1 MRERELQP
9 PAAMPGPLP
18 VPSSRN
24 LTSGRQAGRP
34 LRVVYLTAGAA
45 GMICGSC
52 LRDNTLARALTQ
64 AGVDIELVPTYTP
77 IRTDEPDASGSRV
90 FLGGLNVY
98 FDQKIPGFAWLP
110 NWLTGWLD
118 RPGLLRWATSFG
130 IQTDARDLGALTV
143 SLLRGSRGRQRR
155 EIERLVN
162 WLASRPECDVVH
174 FSNLMIGGCIPRL
187 KERLGCRV
195 VVTLQGDDIFLNEL
209 PSPFR
214 EQAEAEM
221 RRLVADVDRFIVNC
235 RFYGEAMGRRFAIP
249 PEKLEVQPLTIDTA
263 DFAGERPERTG
274 PDRRIGYLAR
284 LAPEKGLAALVD
296 AFLNLRSRPGT
307 EHIRLRIAGWM
318 GDHRREFVDAQKAK
332 LQAAGLES
340 SVEFLGEVDRQGKV
354 DFLRGVD
361 VLSVPA
367 TYAEPKGLY
376 VLEGLAAGTP
386 YVQPAHGAFPEI
398 RERLGGGLL
407 VDPNDPARLADGW
420 ERLLNDD
427 SFREKLGREGQAA
440 VCRLASSAYLTQRML
455 ETYAEVLQS
464 GPRSEGNSL
473 STSGAADERR

>member
-1 MRERELQP
+1 MSRPYPVR
-9 PAAMPGPLP
+9 GPSAQID
-18 VPSSRN
+18 SSTRTRGGGG
-24 LTSGRQAGRP
+24 LEGQP

-52 LRDNTLARALTQ
+52 LHDNTLARALTH

-155 EIERLVN
+155 EVERLVA
-162 WLASRPECDVVH
+162 WLASRPRCDVVH

-187 KERLGCRV
+187 KERLGCKV

-209 PSPFR
+209 PPPFR

-221 RRLVADVDRFIVNC
+221 RRLVADVDRFVVNC
-235 RFYGEAMGRRFAIP
+235 RFYGESMGRRFAIP
-249 PEKLEVQPLTIDTA
+249 PDKLEVQPLTIDTA
-263 DFAGERPERTG
+263 DFAGERPMRGGPERV
-274 PDRRIGYLAR
+274 IGYLAR
-284 LAPEKGLAALVD
+284 LAPEKGLAVLVD
-296 AFLNLRSRPGT
+296 AFLALRSRPNT
-307 EHIRLRIAGWM
+307 EHVRLRIAGWM
-318 GDHRREFVDAQKAK
+318 GEHRRAFVDEQKTK
-332 LQAAGLES
+332 VKAAGLED
-340 SVEFLGEVDRQGKV
+340 SVEFLGEVDRRGKV
-354 DFLRGVD
+354 EFLRGLD
-361 VLSVPA
+361 LLSVPA
-367 TYAEPKGLY
+367 TYDEPKGLY
-376 VLEGLAAGTP
+376 VLEALAAGTP

-398 RERLGGGLL
+398 HERLGGGLL
-407 VDPNDPARLADGW
+407 VAPHDPARLADGW
-420 ERLLNDD
+420 EQLLRDD
-427 SFREKLGREGQAA
+427 LRRETLGRDGQTA
-440 VCRLASSAYLTQRML
+440 VRRLASSAYLTERML
-455 ETYAEVLQS
+455 ETYAAIL
-464 GPRSEGNSL
+464 PDRSR
-473 STSGAADERR
+473 T